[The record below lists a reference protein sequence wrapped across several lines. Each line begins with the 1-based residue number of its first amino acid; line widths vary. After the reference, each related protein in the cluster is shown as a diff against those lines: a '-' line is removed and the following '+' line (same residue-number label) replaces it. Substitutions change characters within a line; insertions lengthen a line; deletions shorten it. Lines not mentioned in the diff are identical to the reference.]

1 MIVIFYL
8 DAVKNI
14 SFKRYSSVLL
24 PGTILL
30 RVLICLAHHLGLHAT
45 EAEDHEKTEAEAH
58 VEPDDLEGEP
68 CFKRG
73 VLFRHVGR

>member
-1 MIVIFYL
+1 MRMIFYL
-8 DAVKNI
+8 DAMKKI

-24 PGTILL
+24 PSTLL
-30 RVLICLAHHLGLHAT
+30 LPVLVRLAHHLGLHAT